1 MIKKEKLQNKILID
15 EISIEEKYKQ
25 INELFI
31 HAKRPLFV
39 FDDDTDGLSAFLLLY
54 KKYRRGDYFILKTT
68 PDLGM
73 PLAEK
78 LQDYTF
84 DLLVILDI
92 AIIRQ
97 EFFDSFDVPIIWIDH
112 HSPCEF
118 RNDTMEDFQIKKEEE
133 SIVEKVT
140 VEKSDMSDSK
150 DTENISEK
158 NKVLYLNPRQYGY
171 NIPTTALC
179 YNVVQENE
187 WIGMIGAI
195 GDWHFPSFGKK
206 FIEQY
211 SFLLPEEMAPE
222 EVMHKSRIGTLVR
235 LISFNL
241 RGDSRSVRKSIHILT
256 KINDPLEILDGT
268 TEEGRYLYDRYA
280 ELNKEFE
287 KLVERAIRKKD
298 EEPLIFLYEES
309 QTSFTADLANE
320 LQYRFPEKFIIVGRS
335 KSGSAKCSLR
345 CSYLNLQEVLK
356 TAMTGVSGT
365 GGGHEFAVGVVI
377 QDDTFPIFVEN
388 IKKIIEEKKEE
399 EKKVKSK

>member
-1 MIKKEKLQNKILID
+1 MINKEKMQNEILVD
-15 EISIEEKYKQ
+15 GISIEEKYKQ
-25 INELFI
+25 VQELLLT
-31 HAKRPLFV
+31 AKRPLFV

-68 PDLGM
+68 PNLGR

-78 LQDYTF
+78 LQDYSF

-92 AIIRQ
+92 AIIQQ

-118 RNDTMEDFQIKKEEE
+118 RNDALENLRTKREGNE
-133 SIVEKVT
+133 SIAGELKNT
-140 VEKSDMSDSK
+140 QEQLP
-150 DTENISEK
+150 K
-158 NKVLYLNPRQYGY
+158 NKIVYLNPRQFGY

-179 YNVVQENE
+179 YNIVQENE

-195 GDWHFPSFGKK
+195 GDWHYPSFAEK
-206 FIEQY
+206 FIKQY
-211 SFLLPEEMAPE
+211 PLLLSEEMAPE

-241 RGDSRSVRKSIHILT
+241 RGDSRSVRRSIQILT

-268 TEEGRYLYDRYA
+268 TEEGRYLYDRYF

-287 KLVERAIRKKD
+287 KLVERAIKKKD

-356 TAMTGVSGT
+356 TAMAGVSGT

-388 IKKIIEEKKEE
+388 IKRIIEEKKEITINNKE
-399 EKKVKSK
+399 FAF